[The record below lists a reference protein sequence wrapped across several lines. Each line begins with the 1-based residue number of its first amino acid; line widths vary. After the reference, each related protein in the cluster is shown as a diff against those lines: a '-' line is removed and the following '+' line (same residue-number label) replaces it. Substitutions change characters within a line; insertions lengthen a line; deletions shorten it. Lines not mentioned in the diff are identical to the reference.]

1 MFQKTICLAIGLG
14 IAGVSFPSY
23 AQEFEVAPR
32 IIDGSDTSIA
42 ENPWMASLRLSVS
55 NEHPMCGGTIID
67 SHWVLTAA
75 HCLVH
80 ARTDGSVESDFFVLK
95 PYQIS
100 ITVGETALSNAQI
113 GNYYS
118 VSHVVVHPKYTRLSK
133 IVNSLR
139 PDGSVE
145 SDVKAL
151 ALDSD
156 IALLRVNRA
165 FPPELTPI
173 TLANSQIASDFDT
186 SLGKLWD
193 EGNRPEN
200 LTVTG
205 WGTTAIDGNSDSAAD
220 TLQTAKVA
228 FLPMNVCFE
237 RLENGDDA
245 PSLVDS
251 PFNLTK
257 ICSLPSKIS
266 TPPVDAAEDV
276 PPYGPDVCKGD
287 SGGPATVKDAS
298 GKTIQLGI
306 MSGVP
311 GGSPLCGSINRPAF
325 YTRIGTYFGW
335 VQGYL
340 VNGPPSNTVTVPDF
354 IKDNPNNPDGDKK
367 CNPNA
372 EGVSPNN
379 CNFIDHGAG
388 GSVPWYIGLLLGM
401 FALVRR
407 GKR

>member
-1 MFQKTICLAIGLG
+1 MFDKTICFAVGLG
-14 IAGVSFPSY
+14 IASVSLPLY
-23 AQEFEVAPR
+23 AQEFNIAPR
-32 IIDGSDTSIA
+32 IIDGENATLAD
-42 ENPWMASLRLSVS
+42 NPWMASLRLSVN

-67 SHWVLTAA
+67 SNWVLTAA
-75 HCLVH
+75 HCVVH
-80 ARTDGSVESDFFVLK
+80 PRTNGAIESDYFVLK

-100 ITVGETALSNAQI
+100 ITVGEATLSNAQI
-113 GNYYS
+113 DDYYS

-133 IVNSLR
+133 IVSTPR

-156 IALLRVNRA
+156 IALLRVNRS
-165 FPPELTPI
+165 FPIALTPI
-173 TLANSQIASDFDT
+173 TLADSQVATDFDRV
-186 SLGKLWD
+186 LGEAWD
-193 EGNRPEN
+193 EGKRPEN

-205 WGTTAIDGNSDSAAD
+205 WGTTAIDGSSESASDI
-220 TLQTAKVA
+220 LQTASVA
-228 FLPMNVCFE
+228 FLPMNLCFD
-237 RLENGDDA
+237 RLESGDDA

-266 TPPVDAAEDV
+266 TPPIGSPEDL

-287 SGGPATVKDAS
+287 SGGPVTVKDAQ
-298 GKTIQLGI
+298 GKVIQLGI

-325 YTRIGTYFGW
+325 YTRMGTYYNW

-340 VNGPPSNTVTVPDF
+340 NNGAPSDAVTQPDF
-354 IKDNPNNPDGDKK
+354 IKDDPNNPDGDKK

-379 CNFIDHGAG
+379 CNFIDHDGG
-388 GSVPWYIGLLLGM
+388 GSVPWYIGLLLGAVA
-401 FALVRR
+401 FVRR
-407 GKR
+407 RKR